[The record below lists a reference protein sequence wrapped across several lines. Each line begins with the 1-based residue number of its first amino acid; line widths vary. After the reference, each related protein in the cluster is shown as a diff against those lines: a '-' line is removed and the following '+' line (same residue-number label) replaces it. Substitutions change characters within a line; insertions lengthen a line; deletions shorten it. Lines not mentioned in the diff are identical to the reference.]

1 MDKKELLDE
10 SLKTQVDAL
19 LETIADDSESVTND
33 RKEEEEIVNLLD
45 DNRLLVGTQEY
56 ELSINHREGF
66 DSEALAGRYTSILS
80 KYDYIVGD
88 WGYEQLRLK
97 GFYRNNNSKVS
108 QDKKISFLED
118 YLYEYCN
125 FGCAYFVIEKTR
137 SDKEKI
143 TKTKRNRK
151 RKNREAN
158 KEELQVDTTVQTTV
172 QPTKT
177 SAQPNKNKESRNT
190 ERPKSQGKKKGFVIK
205 DVNVKDSQPKDKP
218 KPTTTRPAK
227 GEKKSFQI
235 KKIEQ
240 SSGGE
245 HH

>member
-1 MDKKELLDE
+1 M
-10 SLKTQVDAL
+10 
-19 LETIADDSESVTND
+19 
-33 RKEEEEIVNLLD
+33 
-45 DNRLLVGTQEY
+45 GTQEY

-66 DSEALAGRYTSILS
+66 DAEALAGRYTSILN

-137 SDKEKI
+137 SEKEKI

-158 KEELQVDTTVQTTV
+158 RGEQPVEQTVQTAAQKT
-172 QPTKT
+172 PTAT
-177 SAQPNKNKESRNT
+177 TKNKET
-190 ERPKSQGKKKGFVIK
+190 KHVERPRSQSRKKEFVIK
-205 DVNVKDSQPKDKP
+205 DVNAKDAQPKDMAKT
-218 KPTTTRPAK
+218 TTTRPAK

-240 SSGGE
+240 
-245 HH
+245 

>member
-1 MDKKELLDE
+1 MDKKELVDDT
-10 SLKTQVDAL
+10 LKTQVDSL
-19 LETIADDSESVTND
+19 LENLSEESESETSD
-33 RKEEEEIVNLLD
+33 RSEEEAIVKLLD
-45 DNRLLVGTQEY
+45 DKRLLVGTQEY
-56 ELSINHREGF
+56 ELSIDHREGF
-66 DSEALAGRYTSILS
+66 DAEALAGRYTSILS

-97 GFYRNNNSKVS
+97 GFYRNNNSKVA

-137 SDKEKI
+137 SEKEKI

-158 KEELQVDTTVQTTV
+158 REELPVEPTVQTAAQKT
-172 QPTKT
+172 PTPT
-177 SAQPNKNKESRNT
+177 NKNKETKNV
-190 ERPKSQGKKKGFVIK
+190 ERPKNQSRKKGFVIK
-205 DVNVKDSQPKDKP
+205 DVNAKDAQPKDTP
-218 KPTTTRPAK
+218 KTTTTRPAK

-240 SSGGE
+240 
-245 HH
+245 

>member
-10 SLKTQVDAL
+10 SLKTQVDSL
-19 LETIADDSESVTND
+19 LETIADDSETEKSD
-33 RKEEEEIVNLLD
+33 RNEEEEIVKLLD
-45 DNRLLVGTQEY
+45 DKRLLVGTQEY
-56 ELSINHREGF
+56 ELSIDHREGF
-66 DSEALAGRYTSILS
+66 DAEALAGRYTSILS

-137 SDKEKI
+137 AEKEKI

-158 KEELQVDTTVQTTV
+158 REELPADATVQTAA
-172 QPTKT
+172 QPTPIPAP
-177 SAQPNKNKESRNT
+177 AQPNKNKVTKNV

-205 DVNVKDSQPKDKP
+205 DVNEKDSQPKDQP
-218 KPTTTRPAK
+218 KTTTTRSAK

-240 SSGGE
+240 
-245 HH
+245 

>member
-1 MDKKELLDE
+1 MDKKEIVDE
-10 SLKTQVDAL
+10 ALKTQVDSL
-19 LETIADDSESVTND
+19 LETIADDTGSEKND
-33 RKEEEEIVNLLD
+33 HKEEEIVKLLD
-45 DNRLLVGTQEY
+45 DNRLLVGIQEY
-56 ELSINHREGF
+56 ELSIDHREGF
-66 DSEALAGRYTSILS
+66 DPEALAGRYTSILS

-88 WGYEQLRLK
+88 WGYDQLRLK
-97 GFYRNNNSKVS
+97 GFYRNNNSKVA

-137 SDKEKI
+137 ADKEKI

-151 RKNREAN
+151 RKNRETN
-158 KEELQVDTTVQTTV
+158 SEELPAAATVQTAA
-172 QPTKT
+172 QPTP
-177 SAQPNKNKESRNT
+177 APAPVQPNKNKVTKNV

-205 DVNVKDSQPKDKP
+205 DVNTKDSQPKDQP
-218 KPTTTRPAK
+218 KTTTTRSAK

-240 SSGGE
+240 
-245 HH
+245 

>member
-1 MDKKELLDE
+1 MDKKGLVDDTV
-10 SLKTQVDAL
+10 KTQVDSL
-19 LETIADDSESVTND
+19 LENLSEESEPETSERNED
-33 RKEEEEIVNLLD
+33 EAIVKLLD
-45 DNRLLVGTQEY
+45 DKRLLVGTQEY

-66 DSEALAGRYTSILS
+66 DAEALAGRYTSILN

-137 SDKEKI
+137 SEKEKI

-158 KEELQVDTTVQTTV
+158 RGEQPVEQTVQTAAQKT
-172 QPTKT
+172 PTAT
-177 SAQPNKNKESRNT
+177 TKNKET
-190 ERPKSQGKKKGFVIK
+190 KHVERPRSQSRKKEFVIK
-205 DVNVKDSQPKDKP
+205 DVNAKDAQPKDTAKT
-218 KPTTTRPAK
+218 TTTRPAK

-240 SSGGE
+240 
-245 HH
+245 

>member
-10 SLKTQVDAL
+10 SLKTQVDSL
-19 LETIADDSESVTND
+19 LENIADGSESETSD
-33 RKEEEEIVNLLD
+33 RNEEEEIVKLLD
-45 DNRLLVGTQEY
+45 DKRLLVGTQEY
-56 ELSINHREGF
+56 ELSIDHREGF
-66 DSEALAGRYTSILS
+66 DAEALAGRYTSILS

-137 SDKEKI
+137 AEKEKI

-158 KEELQVDTTVQTTV
+158 RDELPADATV
-172 QPTKT
+172 QPA
-177 SAQPNKNKESRNT
+177 AQTTPIATQAKPNKNKVTKNV
-190 ERPKSQGKKKGFVIK
+190 ERPRSQGKKKGFVIK
-205 DVNVKDSQPKDKP
+205 DVNDKDSQPKDQP
-218 KPTTTRPAK
+218 KTTTTRSAK

-240 SSGGE
+240 
-245 HH
+245 

>member
-10 SLKTQVDAL
+10 SLKTQVDSL
-19 LETIADDSESVTND
+19 LETIAHDSETEKSD
-33 RKEEEEIVNLLD
+33 RNEEEEIVKLLD
-45 DNRLLVGTQEY
+45 DKRLLVGTQEY
-56 ELSINHREGF
+56 ELSIDHREGF
-66 DSEALAGRYTSILS
+66 DAEALAGRYTSILS

-137 SDKEKI
+137 AEKEKI

-158 KEELQVDTTVQTTV
+158 KEELPADATV
-172 QPTKT
+172 QPA
-177 SAQPNKNKESRNT
+177 AQTTPIPTQAKPNKNKVTKNV
-190 ERPKSQGKKKGFVIK
+190 ERPRSQGKKKGFVIK
-205 DVNVKDSQPKDKP
+205 DVNEKDSQPKDQP
-218 KPTTTRPAK
+218 KTTTTRSAK

-240 SSGGE
+240 
-245 HH
+245 

>member
-10 SLKTQVDAL
+10 SLKTQVDSL
-19 LETIADDSESVTND
+19 LENIADDSESETSD
-33 RKEEEEIVNLLD
+33 RNEEEEIVKLLD
-45 DNRLLVGTQEY
+45 DKRLLVGTQEY
-56 ELSINHREGF
+56 ELSIDHREGF
-66 DSEALAGRYTSILS
+66 DAEALAGRYTSILS

-137 SDKEKI
+137 AEKEKI

-158 KEELQVDTTVQTTV
+158 KEELPADATV
-172 QPTKT
+172 QPAAQTT
-177 SAQPNKNKESRNT
+177 PAPAPVQPNKNKVTKNV
-190 ERPKSQGKKKGFVIK
+190 ERPKNQGKKKGFVIK
-205 DVNVKDSQPKDKP
+205 DVNTKDSQPKDQP
-218 KPTTTRPAK
+218 KTTTTRSAK

-240 SSGGE
+240 
-245 HH
+245 

>member
-1 MDKKELLDE
+1 MDKKGLVDDTV
-10 SLKTQVDAL
+10 KTQVDSL
-19 LETIADDSESVTND
+19 LENLSEESEPETSERNED
-33 RKEEEEIVNLLD
+33 EAIVKLLD
-45 DNRLLVGTQEY
+45 DKRLLVGTQEY

-66 DSEALAGRYTSILS
+66 DAEALAGRYTSILN

-137 SDKEKI
+137 SEKEKI

-158 KEELQVDTTVQTTV
+158 REGVPGDRTVQTA
-172 QPTKT
+172 
-177 SAQPNKNKESRNT
+177 AQAAPAMARPNKNKETKNV
-190 ERPKSQGKKKGFVIK
+190 ERPKSQAKKKEFVIK
-205 DVNVKDSQPKDKP
+205 DVNEKDTRPKDTP
-218 KPTTTRPAK
+218 KTTTRPVK
-227 GEKKSFQI
+227 GENKSFQI

-240 SSGGE
+240 
-245 HH
+245 

>member
-10 SLKTQVDAL
+10 SLKTQVDSL
-19 LETIADDSESVTND
+19 LETIADESEAETSD
-33 RKEEEEIVNLLD
+33 RNEEEEIVKLLD
-45 DNRLLVGTQEY
+45 DKRLLVGTQEY
-56 ELSINHREGF
+56 ELSIDHREGF
-66 DSEALAGRYTSILS
+66 DAEALAGRYTSILS

-137 SDKEKI
+137 AEKEKI

-158 KEELQVDTTVQTTV
+158 REELPADTTIQTAAQQT
-172 QPTKT
+172 PTPAP
-177 SAQPNKNKESRNT
+177 SQPNKNKVAKNV
-190 ERPKSQGKKKGFVIK
+190 ERPRSQGKKKGFVIK
-205 DVNVKDSQPKDKP
+205 DVNANDSQPIDKP
-218 KPTTTRPAK
+218 KTTTTRPAK

-240 SSGGE
+240 
-245 HH
+245 

>member
-1 MDKKELLDE
+1 MDKKELMDE
-10 SLKTQVDAL
+10 TLKTQVDSL
-19 LETIADDSESVTND
+19 LENLSEESEAEASGRSDDEA
-33 RKEEEEIVNLLD
+33 IVKLLD
-45 DNRLLVGTQEY
+45 DKRLLVGTQEY
-56 ELSINHREGF
+56 ELSIDHREGF
-66 DSEALAGRYTSILS
+66 DAEALAGRYTSILS

-97 GFYRNNNSKVS
+97 GFYRNNNSKVA

-137 SDKEKI
+137 AEKEKI

-158 KEELQVDTTVQTTV
+158 REELPADGAVKTAI
-172 QPTKT
+172 QPTPAAPSKKKGT
-177 SAQPNKNKESRNT
+177 KPGDRPRSSA
-190 ERPKSQGKKKGFVIK
+190 GKKKGFVIK
-205 DVNVKDSQPKDKP
+205 DVNANDLQPKDRP
-218 KPTTTRPAK
+218 KTTTTRPAK

-240 SSGGE
+240 
-245 HH
+245 

>member
-10 SLKTQVDAL
+10 SLKTQVDSL
-19 LETIADDSESVTND
+19 LETIADDSETETSD
-33 RKEEEEIVNLLD
+33 RNEEEEIVKLLD
-45 DNRLLVGTQEY
+45 DKRLLVGTQEY

-66 DSEALAGRYTSILS
+66 DPEALAGRYTSILS

-88 WGYEQLRLK
+88 WGYDQLRLK

-137 SDKEKI
+137 AEKEKI

-158 KEELQVDTTVQTTV
+158 REELPADATVQTAAQT
-172 QPTKT
+172 PTPAP
-177 SAQPNKNKESRNT
+177 AQTNKNKVT
-190 ERPKSQGKKKGFVIK
+190 KIVERPRSQGKKKGFVIK
-205 DVNVKDSQPKDKP
+205 DVNEKDSQPIDKP
-218 KPTTTRPAK
+218 KTTTTRSAK

-240 SSGGE
+240 
-245 HH
+245 

>member
-10 SLKTQVDAL
+10 SLKTQVDSL
-19 LETIADDSESVTND
+19 LENIADDSESEAND
-33 RKEEEEIVNLLD
+33 RKEEEEIDKLLD

-56 ELSINHREGF
+56 ELSIDHREGF
-66 DSEALAGRYTSILS
+66 DAEALAGRYTSILS

-137 SDKEKI
+137 AEKEKI

-158 KEELQVDTTVQTTV
+158 REELPADTTVQTAAQTTPA
-172 QPTKT
+172 PT
-177 SAQPNKNKESRNT
+177 QPNKNKETKNA

-205 DVNVKDSQPKDKP
+205 DVNAKESQPKEKP
-218 KPTTTRPAK
+218 KTTTTRPAK

-240 SSGGE
+240 
-245 HH
+245 

>member
-10 SLKTQVDAL
+10 SLKTQVDYL
-19 LETIADDSESVTND
+19 LENIADDSESEAND
-33 RKEEEEIVNLLD
+33 RKEEEEIVKLLD

-56 ELSINHREGF
+56 ELSIDHREGF
-66 DSEALAGRYTSILS
+66 DAEALAGRYTSILS

-137 SDKEKI
+137 AEKEKI

-158 KEELQVDTTVQTTV
+158 REELPADTTVQTAAQTTPA
-172 QPTKT
+172 PT
-177 SAQPNKNKESRNT
+177 QPNKNKETKNA

-205 DVNVKDSQPKDKP
+205 DVNAKESQPKEKP
-218 KPTTTRPAK
+218 KTTTTRPAK

-240 SSGGE
+240 
-245 HH
+245 

>member
-10 SLKTQVDAL
+10 SLKTQVDSL
-19 LETIADDSESVTND
+19 LENIADDSESEAND
-33 RKEEEEIVNLLD
+33 RKEEEEIVKLLD

-56 ELSINHREGF
+56 ELSIDHREGF
-66 DSEALAGRYTSILS
+66 DAEALAGRYTSILS

-137 SDKEKI
+137 AEKEKI

-158 KEELQVDTTVQTTV
+158 REELPADTTVQTAAQTTPA
-172 QPTKT
+172 PT
-177 SAQPNKNKESRNT
+177 QPNKNKETKNA

-205 DVNVKDSQPKDKP
+205 DVNANESQPKEKP
-218 KPTTTRPAK
+218 KTTTTRSAK

-240 SSGGE
+240 
-245 HH
+245 

>member
-1 MDKKELLDE
+1 MDKKELVDE
-10 SLKTQVDAL
+10 TVKTQVDAL
-19 LETIADDSESVTND
+19 LENLSEESDQETSERSED
-33 RKEEEEIVNLLD
+33 EAIVKLLD
-45 DNRLLVGTQEY
+45 DKRLLVGTQEY
-56 ELSINHREGF
+56 ELSIDHREGF
-66 DSEALAGRYTSILS
+66 DAEALAGRYTSILS

-137 SDKEKI
+137 SEKEKI

-158 KEELQVDTTVQTTV
+158 REDLTADQTVQTAA
-172 QPTKT
+172 QPAP
-177 SAQPNKNKESRNT
+177 AQPNKNKETKNAA
-190 ERPKSQGKKKGFVIK
+190 RPKSPGKKKSFVIK
-205 DVNVKDSQPKDKP
+205 EVNAQDEQVKDRPKT
-218 KPTTTRPAK
+218 TTTRPAK

-240 SSGGE
+240 
-245 HH
+245 

>member
-10 SLKTQVDAL
+10 SLKTQVDSL
-19 LETIADDSESVTND
+19 LENIADDSESEAND
-33 RKEEEEIVNLLD
+33 RKEEEEIVKLLD

-56 ELSINHREGF
+56 ELSIDHREGF
-66 DSEALAGRYTSILS
+66 DAEALAGRYTSILS

-137 SDKEKI
+137 AEKEKI

-151 RKNREAN
+151 RKNRDAN
-158 KEELQVDTTVQTTV
+158 REELPADTTVQTAAQTTPA
-172 QPTKT
+172 PT
-177 SAQPNKNKESRNT
+177 QPNKNKETKNA

-205 DVNVKDSQPKDKP
+205 DVNAKESQPKEKP
-218 KPTTTRPAK
+218 KTTTTRPAK

-240 SSGGE
+240 
-245 HH
+245 

>member
-10 SLKTQVDAL
+10 SLKTQVDSL
-19 LETIADDSESVTND
+19 LENIADDSESEAND
-33 RKEEEEIVNLLD
+33 RKEEEEIVKLLD

-56 ELSINHREGF
+56 ELSIDHREGF
-66 DSEALAGRYTSILS
+66 DAEALAGRYTSILS

-137 SDKEKI
+137 AEKEKI

-158 KEELQVDTTVQTTV
+158 REELPADTTVQTAAQTTPA
-172 QPTKT
+172 PT
-177 SAQPNKNKESRNT
+177 QPNKNKETKNA

-205 DVNVKDSQPKDKP
+205 DVNEKDSQPKDQP
-218 KPTTTRPAK
+218 KTTTTRSAK

-240 SSGGE
+240 
-245 HH
+245 

>member
-1 MDKKELLDE
+1 MDKKELVDE
-10 SLKTQVDAL
+10 TVKTQVDAL
-19 LETIADDSESVTND
+19 LENLSEENEQQTSERSED
-33 RKEEEEIVNLLD
+33 EAIVKLLD

-56 ELSINHREGF
+56 ELSIDHREGF
-66 DSEALAGRYTSILS
+66 DAEALAGRYTSILS

-137 SDKEKI
+137 SEKEKI

-158 KEELQVDTTVQTTV
+158 REEPAADPTVQTAA
-172 QPTKT
+172 QPAP
-177 SAQPNKNKESRNT
+177 AQPNKNKETKNAA
-190 ERPKSQGKKKGFVIK
+190 RPKSTGKKKGFVIK
-205 DVNVKDSQPKDKP
+205 DVNAQDEQPKDRP
-218 KPTTTRPAK
+218 KTTTTRPAK

-240 SSGGE
+240 
-245 HH
+245 

>member
-1 MDKKELLDE
+1 MDKKGLVDE
-10 SLKTQVDAL
+10 TLKTQVDSL
-19 LETIADDSESVTND
+19 LENLSEESETETSERNVD
-33 RKEEEEIVNLLD
+33 EAVVKLLD
-45 DNRLLVGTQEY
+45 DKRLLVGTQEY
-56 ELSINHREGF
+56 ELSIDHREGF
-66 DSEALAGRYTSILS
+66 DAEALAGRYTSILS

-97 GFYRNNNSKVS
+97 GFYRNNNSKVA

-137 SDKEKI
+137 AEKEKI

-158 KEELQVDTTVQTTV
+158 REELPGDATVQTAVQTV
-172 QPTKT
+172 AQPTP
-177 SAQPNKNKESRNT
+177 AQPNKNKETKNA

-205 DVNVKDSQPKDKP
+205 DVNANDSQAKDRPKT
-218 KPTTTRPAK
+218 TTTRPAK

-240 SSGGE
+240 
-245 HH
+245 

>member
-1 MDKKELLDE
+1 MDKKEIVDE
-10 SLKTQVDAL
+10 ALKTQVDSL
-19 LETIADDSESVTND
+19 LETIADDTGSEKND
-33 RKEEEEIVNLLD
+33 HKEEEIVKLLD
-45 DNRLLVGTQEY
+45 GNRLLVGTQEY
-56 ELSINHREGF
+56 ELSIDHREGF
-66 DSEALAGRYTSILS
+66 DAEALAGRYTSILS

-137 SDKEKI
+137 AEKEKI

-158 KEELQVDTTVQTTV
+158 RDELPADATV
-172 QPTKT
+172 QPA
-177 SAQPNKNKESRNT
+177 AQTTPIATQAKPNKNKVTKNV

-205 DVNVKDSQPKDKP
+205 DVNTKDSQPKDQP
-218 KPTTTRPAK
+218 KTTTTRSAK

-240 SSGGE
+240 
-245 HH
+245 

>member
-1 MDKKELLDE
+1 MDKKGLVDE
-10 SLKTQVDAL
+10 TVKTQVDSL
-19 LETIADDSESVTND
+19 LENLSEESEPETSERNED
-33 RKEEEEIVNLLD
+33 EAIVKLLD
-45 DNRLLVGTQEY
+45 DKRLLVGTQEY

-66 DSEALAGRYTSILS
+66 DAEALAGRYTSILN

-137 SDKEKI
+137 AEKEKI

-158 KEELQVDTTVQTTV
+158 RDEMPADATV
-172 QPTKT
+172 QPA
-177 SAQPNKNKESRNT
+177 AQTTPIPTQAKPNKNKVTKNV

-205 DVNVKDSQPKDKP
+205 DVNAKESQPKDQP
-218 KPTTTRPAK
+218 KTTTTRSAK

-240 SSGGE
+240 
-245 HH
+245 

>member
-1 MDKKELLDE
+1 VDKKELLDE
-10 SLKTQVDAL
+10 SLKTQVDSL
-19 LETIADDSESVTND
+19 LETIADDGESETSD
-33 RKEEEEIVNLLD
+33 RNEEEEIVKLLD
-45 DNRLLVGTQEY
+45 EKRLLVGTQEY
-56 ELSINHREGF
+56 ELSIDHREGF
-66 DSEALAGRYTSILS
+66 DAEALAGRYTSILS

-137 SDKEKI
+137 AEKEKI

-158 KEELQVDTTVQTTV
+158 REELPDDATVQTAA
-172 QPTKT
+172 QPTPT
-177 SAQPNKNKESRNT
+177 TAPAQPNKNKVTKNV

-205 DVNVKDSQPKDKP
+205 DVNAKDSQPMDKP
-218 KPTTTRPAK
+218 KTTTTRSAK

-240 SSGGE
+240 
-245 HH
+245 

>member
-10 SLKTQVDAL
+10 SLKTQVDSL
-19 LETIADDSESVTND
+19 LENIADDSESETSD
-33 RKEEEEIVNLLD
+33 RNEEEEIVKLLD
-45 DNRLLVGTQEY
+45 DKRLLVGTQEY
-56 ELSINHREGF
+56 ELSIDYREGF
-66 DSEALAGRYTSILS
+66 DAEALAERYTSILS

-137 SDKEKI
+137 AEKEKI

-158 KEELQVDTTVQTTV
+158 RDEMPADATV
-172 QPTKT
+172 QPA
-177 SAQPNKNKESRNT
+177 AQTTPIPTQAKPNKNKVTKNV
-190 ERPKSQGKKKGFVIK
+190 ERPRSQGKKKGFVIK
-205 DVNVKDSQPKDKP
+205 DVNTKDSQPKDQP
-218 KPTTTRPAK
+218 KTTTTRSAK

-240 SSGGE
+240 
-245 HH
+245 

>member
-1 MDKKELLDE
+1 MDKKELVEE
-10 SLKTQVDAL
+10 SLKTQVDSL
-19 LETIADDSESVTND
+19 LETIADDSGSEAKD
-33 RKEEEEIVNLLD
+33 RKEEEEIVKLLD

-56 ELSINHREGF
+56 ELSIDHREGF
-66 DSEALAGRYTSILS
+66 DGEALSGRYTSILS

-137 SDKEKI
+137 AEKEKI

-158 KEELQVDTTVQTTV
+158 REELPADTTVQTAA
-172 QPTKT
+172 QPT
-177 SAQPNKNKESRNT
+177 SAPTQPNKNKETKNA
-190 ERPKSQGKKKGFVIK
+190 ERPRSQAKKKGFVIK
-205 DVNVKDSQPKDKP
+205 DVNATDSQPKDRHKT
-218 KPTTTRPAK
+218 TTTRPAK

-240 SSGGE
+240 
-245 HH
+245 

>member
-1 MDKKELLDE
+1 MDKKGLVDE
-10 SLKTQVDAL
+10 TVKTQVDSL
-19 LETIADDSESVTND
+19 LENLSEESEPETSERNED
-33 RKEEEEIVNLLD
+33 EAIVKLLD
-45 DNRLLVGTQEY
+45 DKRLLVGTQEY

-66 DSEALAGRYTSILS
+66 DAEALAGRYTSILN

-137 SDKEKI
+137 SEKEKI

-158 KEELQVDTTVQTTV
+158 REELPADTTAQAAAKPNHAPAQT
-172 QPTKT
+172 
-177 SAQPNKNKESRNT
+177 NKNKEIKNV

-205 DVNVKDSQPKDKP
+205 DVNTKDSQPKDQP
-218 KPTTTRPAK
+218 KTTTTRSAK

-240 SSGGE
+240 
-245 HH
+245 

>member
-1 MDKKELLDE
+1 MDKKGLVDE
-10 SLKTQVDAL
+10 TVKTQVDSL
-19 LETIADDSESVTND
+19 LENLSEESEPETSERNED
-33 RKEEEEIVNLLD
+33 EAIVKLLD
-45 DNRLLVGTQEY
+45 DKRLLVGTQEY

-66 DSEALAGRYTSILS
+66 DAEALAGRYTSILN

-137 SDKEKI
+137 SEKEKI

-158 KEELQVDTTVQTTV
+158 REELPADTTAQAAAKPNHAPAQT
-172 QPTKT
+172 
-177 SAQPNKNKESRNT
+177 NKNKEIYFGVENNVVKRELET
-190 ERPKSQGKKKGFVIK
+190 LAKKLGH
-205 DVNVKDSQPKDKP
+205 
-218 KPTTTRPAK
+218 TL
-227 GEKKSFQI
+227 KK
-235 KKIEQ
+235 
-240 SSGGE
+240 
-245 HH
+245 

>member
-10 SLKTQVDAL
+10 SLKTQVDSL
-19 LETIADDSESVTND
+19 LENIADGSESETSD
-33 RKEEEEIVNLLD
+33 RNEEEEIVKLLD
-45 DNRLLVGTQEY
+45 DKRLLVGTQEY
-56 ELSINHREGF
+56 ELSIDHREGF
-66 DSEALAGRYTSILS
+66 DAEALAGRYTSILS

-137 SDKEKI
+137 AEKEKI

-158 KEELQVDTTVQTTV
+158 RDEMPADATV
-172 QPTKT
+172 QPA
-177 SAQPNKNKESRNT
+177 AQTTPIPTQAKPNKNKVTKNV
-190 ERPKSQGKKKGFVIK
+190 ERPRSQGKKKGFVIK
-205 DVNVKDSQPKDKP
+205 DVNEKDSQPKDQP
-218 KPTTTRPAK
+218 KTTTTRSAK

-240 SSGGE
+240 
-245 HH
+245 